1 MNSGSASL
9 QDALRQSL
17 SGSVQFDAEANR
29 QLGASLWN
37 ADVAPDVLALVKCRS
52 TAAVQQA
59 VRMASDHGA
68 PISTLGG
75 GHDWT
80 GRAAGRGG
88 ITLDLRQL
96 NAVELNRDRSAVTVG
111 GGTLIDHVLA
121 GIPDDLAI
129 VTGTI
134 STVGVTGLT
143 LGGGYGKLNSR
154 FGLALDTGRR
164 TAAGRR

>member
-1 MNSGSASL
+1 
-9 QDALRQSL
+9 
-17 SGSVQFDAEANR
+17 
-29 QLGASLWN
+29 
-37 ADVAPDVLALVKCRS
+37 
-52 TAAVQQA
+52 
-59 VRMASDHGA
+59 MASDHGA
-68 PISTLGG
+68 PISALGG
-75 GHDWT
+75 GHDWA

-96 NAVELNRDRSAVTVG
+96 NAVELSRDRSAVTIG

-154 FGLALDTGRR
+154 FGLALDTMTRAEVVLADGSMVVARRR
-164 TAAGRR
+164 TIPNCFGRYGAAEVISASSHR